1 MVGSE
6 GMRGRPLLKLIAS
19 LAAAL
24 FLLTACSA
32 IPPEDPDDL
41 AAWEEAN
48 DPWEDYNRYMFEV
61 NFAFD
66 QLLLRP
72 FAGWYRTGVPEPLR
86 DAITSALRNARSP
99 LILIH
104 DLLQGDLDRARVTLL
119 RFLTNTTLG
128 VGGFMDVAKWLFDM
142 EFHNED
148 MGQTLGVWGWEEGW
162 YIILPLFGPSNPRD
176 FIGLLFD
183 SVLDPVGWAL
193 RLTEGGPIARSVLS
207 ALDLRSRNLDALDDI
222 QETSIDYY
230 ATVRSLYRQR
240 RQDEINNGVG
250 STDQFAPSL
259 SQQPGANDPF
269 AANIPTDDSETT
281 ASILDDPAF
290 AGSEDEAEAAA
301 ALLDEPSAESSEDES
316 QSPIQ
321 QAGNAPAPAGEP
333 TDLQSLLP
341 MLESKP
347 VPVQDATAAPGAQP
361 ATDPSVEREVLGL
374 PWLRDQQ
381 AQLP

>member
-66 QLLLRP
+66 QLVLRP
-72 FAGWYRTGVPEPLR
+72 FAGFYRTGVPEPLR

-183 SVLDPVGWAL
+183 SVLDPVGWGL
-193 RLTEGGPIARSVLS
+193 RMVEGGPIARSVLS

-250 STDQFAPSL
+250 ATDQFAPSL
-259 SQQPGANDPF
+259 SQKGNTDPF
-269 AANIPTDDSETT
+269 AANLTPDEPETPV
-281 ASILDDPAF
+281 SILDDPAF
-290 AGSEDEAEAAA
+290 VGPEDASEGTV
-301 ALLDEPSAESSEDES
+301 
-316 QSPIQ
+316 Q
-321 QAGNAPAPAGEP
+321 QAGNAPVQAAEP
-333 TDLQSLLP
+333 TDLKSLLP

-347 VPVQDATAAPGAQP
+347 APVQDAAAVPGAQP
-361 ATDPSVEREVLGL
+361 EADQSGEREVLGL

-381 AQLP
+381 AQLSP

>member
-1 MVGSE
+1 
-6 GMRGRPLLKLIAS
+6 MRGQPLLKLIAS
-19 LAAAL
+19 IAAAL

-66 QLLLRP
+66 QLVLRP

-128 VGGFMDVAKWLFDM
+128 IGGFMDVAKWLFDM

-183 SVLDPVGWAL
+183 SVLDPVGWGL
-193 RLTEGGPIARSVLS
+193 RLVEGGPIARSVLS

-259 SQQPGANDPF
+259 SQQGPGAGDPF
-269 AANIPTDDSETT
+269 AANISSNEDETPV
-281 ASILDDPAF
+281 SILDDPAF
-290 AGSEDEAEAAA
+290 ESLDDPALESLEDESEGAVQQAGTVPAPA
-301 ALLDEPSAESSEDES
+301 DEPS
-316 QSPIQ
+316 
-321 QAGNAPAPAGEP
+321 
-333 TDLQSLLP
+333 DLKSLLP

-347 VPVQDATAAPGAQP
+347 APVQDATAVPGAQQP
-361 ATDPSVEREVLGL
+361 EADQSGEREVLGL

-381 AQLP
+381 AQLTP